1 MEEPLPQE
9 VLLKGDNAMFNN
21 DNGHD
26 GILMATAFG
35 NMMADNTFRNIIG
48 MKLLADENRGND
60 GVGMALLM
68 SNTSPAIN
76 PMIQP
81 PTLGTIYG
89 RR

>member
-1 MEEPLPQE
+1 MTDGALIG
-9 VLLKGDNAMFNN
+9 LALGNA
-21 DNGHD
+21 
-26 GILMATAFG
+26 I
-35 NMMADNTFRNIIG
+35 ADNTFRNIIG
-48 MKLLADENRGND
+48 YKLLKDEEKGND

-68 SNTSPAIN
+68 SSSSPTIK

>member
-1 MEEPLPQE
+1 MMENNSLSGAMLG
-9 VLLKGDNAMFNN
+9 VAVSNAMN
-21 DNGHD
+21 DQ
-26 GILMATAFG
+26 I
-35 NMMADNTFRNIIG
+35 FRQVLG
-48 MKLLADENRGND
+48 YKLLQDENKGND

-68 SNTSPAIN
+68 SNTSPTIK